1 MGTSKTRTLR
11 AEEQQQKR
19 DEKGDKNDDG
29 RCTRTKA
36 SVYCARRRAARKK
49 MARGTGHSPIR
60 VSASRPIDRASRVGE
75 RGGMLGK
82 SGRNAFTNAER
93 FGRCARRDE
102 DEERERG
109 ENAAHVRRRT
119 VYAKRWRKCDET
131 ETRGEVL
138 VSSVEGRDDESP
150 PG

>member
-36 SVYCARRRAARKK
+36 SDYCARRRAARKK

-60 VSASRPIDRASRVGE
+60 VSASRPNLSAFVKAFLPLFPSIPPRSPTREARSI
-75 RGGMLGK
+75 
-82 SGRNAFTNAER
+82 GRDA
-93 FGRCARRDE
+93 
-102 DEERERG
+102 
-109 ENAAHVRRRT
+109 
-119 VYAKRWRKCDET
+119 
-131 ETRGEVL
+131 ETRIGECPVPRAIFFRAVRL
-138 VSSVEGRDDESP
+138 R
-150 PG
+150 